1 LIVCAGFD
9 SSDENDGISPGDGNV
24 AAAQFPPGVPT
35 PPVSRLPAE
44 FECPICF
51 KTKKFNKPSD
61 WTKHVHEDVQPFTC
75 TFPECTEPKSFKR
88 KADWVRHENERHR
101 HLEWWTC
108 NQPDCN
114 HTCYRKDNF
123 VQHLVREHKMPEPKV
138 KTQKK
143 TSREASRSELD
154 RVWQIVDACHRETSD
169 LPTSEKCRFCGSS
182 CSTWKKLTVHLA
194 RHMEAIS
201 LPVLDLIK
209 DDAVV
214 PVARG
219 VRRHAPAHN
228 PAPQRPAPAP
238 QRQQQQ
244 QRQQQVVPPLVT
256 SSMEIDTFAIPAP
269 SPLQVPT
276 YNLTPPQPP
285 PHQRSR
291 SVPAFEYM
299 QPAPLQPTYAG
310 DFHYGQHHQPQQPQ
324 QPYHRKPP
332 QPQPQQVY
340 SQQTGFDGG
349 GGGYQY
355 YATQQSYEVAHMATP
370 LPQRASPMIGAVAFY
385 SEPETD
391 QYGYPR

>member
-1 LIVCAGFD
+1 VLIGSDFD
-9 SSDENDGISPGDGNV
+9 SSDEHDGASPGDGNV

-51 KTKKFNKPSD
+51 KIKKFNKPSD

-75 TFPECTEPKSFKR
+75 TFPDCTEPKSFKR

-108 NQPDCN
+108 NQPDCT

-143 TSREASRSELD
+143 NGKDTTRADLD
-154 RVWQIVDACHRETSD
+154 RVWQIVDACHQETSAH
-169 LPTSEKCRFCGSS
+169 PNSEKCRFCGSS

-214 PVARG
+214 PVTKG
-219 VRRHAPAHN
+219 PRRN
-228 PAPQRPAPAP
+228 IPAPQP
-238 QRQQQQ
+238 QQQQ
-244 QRQQQVVPPLVT
+244 APPPPAVTTSMDIDSYPIVARESLPQQ
-256 SSMEIDTFAIPAP
+256 I
-269 SPLQVPT
+269 PT
-276 YNLTPPQPP
+276 YNLTPPVPALQ
-285 PHQRSR
+285 HQRSR
-291 SVPAFEYM
+291 SVPGYVPEYHIP
-299 QPAPLQPTYAG
+299 QTAAYYDSQYATQ
-310 DFHYGQHHQPQQPQ
+310 QHNYQ
-324 QPYHRKPP
+324 KSP
-332 QPQPQQVY
+332 QPQPQQIY
-340 SQQTGFDGG
+340 SHNGGFDGG
-349 GGGYQY
+349 GGGYQFY
-355 YATQQSYEVAHMATP
+355 SPAQQGYPEFAPTP
-370 LPQRASPMIGAVAFY
+370 LSQSASPMVGYSVYQDDIVDGYEYVA
-385 SEPETD
+385 SMP
-391 QYGYPR
+391 GVGGIS